1 MLALMSEKGDV
12 TQLLLDVQSGN
23 RDAAELLA
31 PLIYD
36 ELRRV
41 ARGVFSRERPGH
53 TLQPTAVANDV
64 FMRLIESSRVDW
76 QSRAHFMGI
85 AARGMRQILVDHAR
99 SRNRVKRGGD
109 AARVP
114 LDERLAFSD
123 EKSPEILALDDA
135 LNALSK
141 LDPRQAQIIEMR
153 FFGGLTGEEIAEALE
168 ISTATVTR
176 ELRVAQMWLYREM
189 NNTAAG

>member
-1 MLALMSEKGDV
+1 MSEKGNV
-12 TQLLLDVQSGN
+12 TQLLLDVRSGN

-41 ARGVFSRERPGH
+41 ARGVFSQERPGH
-53 TLQPTAVANDV
+53 TLQPTSLANDV
-64 FMRLIESSRVDW
+64 FMRLIESSSVDW
-76 QSRAHFMGI
+76 QSRAHFMAI
-85 AARGMRQILVDHAR
+85 AARGMRQVLVDHAR
-99 SRNRVKRGGD
+99 SRHRVKRGGD

-141 LDPRQAQIIEMR
+141 LDPRQAQIVEMR
-153 FFGGLTGEEIAEALE
+153 FFGGLTGEEIAEALK

-176 ELRVAQMWLYREM
+176 DLRVAQMWLYREM